1 MKSLSGREECW
12 ILEEIHKD
20 GTCLMERSQLFL
32 WLFCPLLWLLADS
45 LWAAE
50 LEEGTSANSETQ
62 TESFSEVWNSLKS
75 QLKKL
80 KLNLMRAEKN
90 LVTSKSLLTESKAH
104 STSLELLLAEASTT
118 SIQLND
124 QLNLSNTIL
133 KEQES
138 SINKLQNEL
147 VIWGVVGIVIGATV
161 GILLE

>member
-1 MKSLSGREECW
+1 MKSLSGREEFW

-20 GTCLMERSQLFL
+20 GTCLMTKGQLYL
-32 WLFCPLLWLLADS
+32 WLFCPLLWLVADS

-50 LEEGTSANSETQ
+50 LEEETSVTSETQ
-62 TESFSEVWNSLKS
+62 TESFSEAWNSLKG

-90 LVTSKSLLTESKAH
+90 LATSKTLLRDSEAH
-104 STSLELLLAEASTT
+104 STNLELQLQEASTT
-118 SIQLND
+118 STRLND

-147 VIWGVVGIVIGATV
+147 VIWGAIGIVIGVTV

>member
-50 LEEGTSANSETQ
+50 LEEGISATSETQ
-62 TESFSEVWNSLKS
+62 TESFSEAWNSLKS

-90 LVTSKSLLTESKAH
+90 LATSKTLLKDSEAH
-104 STSLELLLAEASTT
+104 SMNLELQLQEVLTT
-118 SIQLND
+118 STALTD
-124 QLNLSNTIL
+124 QLNSSNTTL

-138 SINKLQNEL
+138 SINNLQNEL

-161 GILLE
+161 GILLD